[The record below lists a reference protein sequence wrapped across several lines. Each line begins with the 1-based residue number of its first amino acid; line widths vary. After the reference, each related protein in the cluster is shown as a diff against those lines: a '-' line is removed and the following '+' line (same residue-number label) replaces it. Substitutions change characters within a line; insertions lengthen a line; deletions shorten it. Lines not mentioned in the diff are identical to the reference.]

1 MLIGQFYFIS
11 NSQRVN
17 EQNPEIVTIN
27 EQSAR
32 IDYHSWVQGQMGHVT
47 VQFRWAT
54 PGVTYQAF
62 DVATSLASDE

>member
-1 MLIGQFYFIS
+1 MLISQFYFIS
-11 NSQRVN
+11 NSQQVN

-47 VQFRWAT
+47 VQFR
-54 PGVTYQAF
+54 
-62 DVATSLASDE
+62 